1 MDHRGV
7 GILGMARFLSV
18 CVFPTLAFLM
28 LCGCV
33 STETPAVVQQEDVL
47 LILEPGLR
55 PENLL
60 FPEYLLLEDFELEA
74 HGRIPQTPLVG
85 AGLKTPMG
93 LKTVFRRYS
102 DILALR
108 GWRIDKTEQASQSF
122 RLMAS
127 KKAETLEIRAVQGT
141 GPTQVFI
148 LYKPA
153 K

>member
-1 MDHRGV
+1 M
-7 GILGMARFLSV
+7 IRFFSV
-18 CVFPTLAFLM
+18 CIFSTLIFLV

-33 STETPAVVQQEDVL
+33 STEDPSVVRQEDVL

-55 PENLL
+55 PETLL

-74 HGRIPQTPLVG
+74 HGRIPKTIRVG
-85 AGLKTPMG
+85 AGLKTQMG
-93 LKTVFRRYS
+93 LKTVLRRYRN
-102 DILALR
+102 ILMLR
-108 GWRIDKTEQASQSF
+108 GWRIDQTEQASQSF
-122 RLMAS
+122 RLVAS
-127 KKAETLEIRAVQGT
+127 KKAETLEVRAVQGT